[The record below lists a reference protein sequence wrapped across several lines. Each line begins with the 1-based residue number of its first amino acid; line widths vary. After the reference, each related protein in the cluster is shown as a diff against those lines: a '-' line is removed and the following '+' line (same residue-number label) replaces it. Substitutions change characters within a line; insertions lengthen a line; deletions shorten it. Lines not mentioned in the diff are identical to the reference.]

1 MATNDP
7 ILDGRIE
14 TLTLDEIDYVFYNTP
29 FVISGT
35 FSGTR
40 VTDTLKI
47 YINDEL
53 IGEIFAESEVIDTVF
68 SFEYTYEGP
77 TEDDIIDITVKGY
90 YGNVLNVEETIS
102 VSYYG
107 HEGVLLDSISG
118 IQPNIPFYVTGIIE
132 EPIRGNRL
140 ALFIN
145 DEFVKRIDAKT
156 GVLNKDFSFRH
167 TYNDYS
173 PNGIKI
179 TVKSFLDEEILSED
193 NIYVNYNTSL
203 FWDINYAYNLLKSS
217 IERDFDVE
225 SYNFETKTGDG
236 LHSLIDKIDPDMD
249 SDTYSFYDGG
259 TTNSHNDNYIASD
272 SGVVREITESY
283 TLVSSNNSEGYLK
296 ANVLLHGDF
305 SISIN
310 YDSLSE
316 NENVF
321 SLLDVDNQLICKMSF
336 LGMFQAYF
344 RWVVNETL
352 FTKPAMKP
360 IAYER
365 IGDKLNII
373 FLRTDNAEISFT
385 TDITTDDVYFA
396 WFGSGQKKYHNLSIQ
411 SLNSSSQRNY
421 SLQEGIEAAID
432 RLTNIL
438 TEKGLS
444 LTGNEGLISLIQ
456 SLDAETKTCSIR
468 IIWNDYDNRYN
479 YRPDAISA
487 TLQKL
492 RNGNRDDITSI
503 LLNENNNWT
512 TNINISNNL
521 FTEEDTL
528 VWDIEFISDNPYSDR
543 YYRSPIYEAINDDSA
558 NVIVTINI
566 IRRPPPP
573 PPSDPILD
581 DEPPS
586 IDDEP
591 PSIDDEVYE

>member
-7 ILDGRIE
+7 ALDGRVE
-14 TLTLDEIDYVFYNTP
+14 TLTLDEIDYVFYKTP

-90 YGNVLNVEETIS
+90 YGSVLNVEETIS

-107 HEGVLLDSISG
+107 HESVILDSIVG

-193 NIYVNYNTSL
+193 TTYVNYNTPL
-203 FWDINYAYNLLKSS
+203 FWDIHYAYNLLKNS
-217 IERDFDVE
+217 IEQNFDVE
-225 SYNFETKTGDG
+225 SYNFETKTGNG
-236 LHSLIDKIDPDMD
+236 LHSLIDKIDPDID
-249 SDTYSFYDGG
+249 SNTYSFYDEG

-283 TLVSSNNSEGYLK
+283 TLVSSDNREGYLK

-310 YDSLSE
+310 YDGAFLYQYI
-316 NENVF
+316 F
-321 SLLDVDNQLICKMSF
+321 SLLDVDNQLIYRMWVS
-336 LGMFQAYF
+336 
-344 RWVVNETL
+344 RWNQDFIWNANDETV
-352 FTKPAMKP
+352 FTSGPRNVSQP
-360 IAYER
+360 IVYER
-365 IGDKLNII
+365 IGNKLTINFIGEDD
-373 FLRTDNAEISFT
+373 TEISFT

-411 SLNSSSQRNY
+411 SLPSQRDY

-444 LTGNEGLISLIQ
+444 LTGDEGLISLIQ
-456 SLDAETKTCSIR
+456 LLDAETKTCSIK
-468 IIWNDYDNRYN
+468 IIWDDFDNAHN

-492 RNGNRDDITSI
+492 RNGNRDDITTI
-503 LLNENNNWT
+503 WVNENNNWT
-512 TNINISNNL
+512 ANINIPNSL

-528 VWDIEFISDNPYSDR
+528 VWTVKSILAYSVIS
-543 YYRSPIYEAINDDSA
+543 YETINNDSA
-558 NVIVTINI
+558 NAI
-566 IRRPPPP
+566 ITMLIRKNPTLPPF
-573 PPSDPILD
+573 LD
-581 DEPPS
+581 DELSS
-586 IDDEP
+586 IDDE
-591 PSIDDEVYE
+591 IYE

>member
-1 MATNDP
+1 M
-7 ILDGRIE
+7 
-14 TLTLDEIDYVFYNTP
+14 
-29 FVISGT
+29 
-35 FSGTR
+35 
-40 VTDTLKI
+40 
-47 YINDEL
+47 

-90 YGNVLNVEETIS
+90 YGSVLNVEETIS

-132 EPIRGNRL
+132 EPIRGNKL

-249 SDTYSFYDGG
+249 SNTYSFYDEG

-283 TLVSSNNSEGYLK
+283 TLVSSDNSEGYLK

-336 LGMFQAYF
+336 IGMHQAYF

-352 FTKPAMKP
+352 FSKPAMKP

-365 IGDKLNII
+365 IGNKLNII
-373 FLRTDNAEISFT
+373 FLRTDSTEISFT

-396 WFGSGQKKYHNLSIQ
+396 WFGSSQKKYHNLSIQ
-411 SLNSSSQRNY
+411 SLNSSQRDY

-438 TEKGLS
+438 IEKGLS

-456 SLDAETKTCSIR
+456 LLDAETKTCSIK
-468 IIWNDYDNRYN
+468 IIWDDYDNAYN

-487 TLQKL
+487 TLKKL

-512 TNINISNNL
+512 ANINIPNSL

-528 VWDIEFISDNPYSDR
+528 VWTVESILAYRMIS
-543 YYRSPIYEAINDDSA
+543 YEAINNDSA
-558 NVIVTINI
+558 NAIVTIRM
-566 IRRPPPP
+566 RRPTPPR
-573 PPSDPILD
+573 
-581 DEPPS
+581 
-586 IDDEP
+586 
-591 PSIDDEVYE
+591 

>member
-7 ILDGRIE
+7 TLDGRVE
-14 TLTLDEIDYVFYNTP
+14 TLTLDEIDYVLYKTP

-53 IGEIFAESEVIDTVF
+53 IEEIFAESEVIDTVF

-90 YGNVLNVEETIS
+90 YGSVLNVEETIS
-102 VSYYG
+102 VFYYG
-107 HEGVLLDSISG
+107 HGSVVLDSVG
-118 IQPNIPFYVTGIIE
+118 DIQPNIPFYVTGVIE

-173 PNGIKI
+173 PNGIRI

-193 NIYVNYNTSL
+193 TTYVNYNTSL

-217 IERDFDVE
+217 IEQNFDVE

-249 SDTYSFYDGG
+249 SNTYSFYDEG

-283 TLVSSNNSEGYLK
+283 TLVSSDNSEGYLK

-310 YDSLSE
+310 YDSLDE

-321 SLLDVDNQLICKMSF
+321 SLLDVNNQLICKV
-336 LGMFQAYF
+336 LF
-344 RWVVNETL
+344 RGLHQSWFAWRVNETS
-352 FTKPAMKP
+352 FDKPP
-360 IAYER
+360 INIKQQPIVYER

-373 FLRTDNAEISFT
+373 FLRTDSIEISFT

-396 WFGSGQKKYHNLSIQ
+396 WFGSSQKKYHNLSIQ
-411 SLNSSSQRNY
+411 SLNSPQRDY

-432 RLTNIL
+432 RLANIL

-456 SLDAETKTCSIR
+456 SLDAETKTCSIK
-468 IIWNDYDNRYN
+468 IIWDDFDNAYN
-479 YRPDAISA
+479 QRPDAISA

-512 TNINISNNL
+512 ANINIPNSL

-528 VWDIEFISDNPYSDR
+528 VWTVESILAYSVIS
-543 YYRSPIYEAINDDSA
+543 YEAINNDSA
-558 NVIVTINI
+558 NAI
-566 IRRPPPP
+566 ITMLIRKSPTPPTSPP
-573 PPSDPILD
+573 DN
-581 DEPPS
+581 
-586 IDDEP
+586 EP
-591 PSIDDEVYE
+591 PSIDDEV

>member
-90 YGNVLNVEETIS
+90 YGSVLNVEETIS

-107 HEGVLLDSISG
+107 HESVVLDSIGG

-203 FWDINYAYNLLKSS
+203 FWDINYAYNLLKNS
-217 IERDFDVE
+217 IERDFNVE

-236 LHSLIDKIDPDMD
+236 LHSLIDKIDPDID
-249 SDTYSFYDGG
+249 SNTCLFYDEG

-272 SGVVREITESY
+272 SNVVREITESY
-283 TLVSSNNSEGYLK
+283 TRVSSNNGYLK

-310 YDSLSE
+310 YYGLSSSE
-316 NENVF
+316 YVF
-321 SLLDVDNQLICKMSF
+321 SLLDVDNQLIYRMLF
-336 LGMFQAYF
+336 VGPYQNYL
-344 RWVVNETL
+344 RWYANGHL
-352 FTKPAMKP
+352 FDTAP
-360 IAYER
+360 INIGQPIVYER
-365 IGDKLNII
+365 IEDKLII
-373 FLRTDNAEISFT
+373 KCVGRDDTEISFS

-396 WFGSGQKKYHNLSIQ
+396 WSGRGSKQYYNLSIQ
-411 SLNSSSQRNY
+411 GSNISPQRDY

-432 RLTNIL
+432 RLANIL
-438 TEKGLS
+438 IEKGLS
-444 LTGNEGLISLIQ
+444 LTGDEGLISLIQ
-456 SLDAETKTCSIR
+456 LLDAETKTCSIK
-468 IIWNDYDNRYN
+468 IIWDDFDNAHN

-492 RNGNRDDITSI
+492 RNGNRDNITTI
-503 LLNENNNWT
+503 WVNENNNWT
-512 TNINISNNL
+512 ANINIPNSL

-528 VWDIEFISDNPYSDR
+528 VWTVKSISAYSVI
-543 YYRSPIYEAINDDSA
+543 SYETINNDSA
-558 NVIVTINI
+558 NAI
-566 IRRPPPP
+566 ITMLIRKNPTP
-573 PPSDPILD
+573 PPSLD

-586 IDDEP
+586 IDDE
-591 PSIDDEVYE
+591 IYE

>member
-7 ILDGRIE
+7 ILDGRVE
-14 TLTLDEIDYVFYNTP
+14 TLTLDEIDYVFYKTP

-90 YGNVLNVEETIS
+90 YGSVLNVEETIS

-107 HEGVLLDSISG
+107 HESVVLDSIGG

-145 DEFVKRIDAKT
+145 DEFIKRIDAKT

-193 NIYVNYNTSL
+193 TTNVNYNTSL
-203 FWDINYAYNLLKSS
+203 FWDINYAYNLLKNS

-225 SYNFETKTGDG
+225 SYNFETKTGNG

-249 SDTYSFYDGG
+249 SDIYSFYDEG

-283 TLVSSNNSEGYLK
+283 TLVSSDNPEGYLK

-310 YDSLSE
+310 YNTLPP
-316 NENVF
+316 NQYMF
-321 SLLDVDNQLICKMSF
+321 SLLDVDNQLIYRMSWVG
-336 LGMFQAYF
+336 LFQNSF
-344 RWVVNETL
+344 RWNVNGTA
-352 FTKPAMKP
+352 FTSGPPNISQP
-360 IAYER
+360 IVYER
-365 IGDKLNII
+365 IGNKLTINFIE
-373 FLRTDNAEISFT
+373 RSNTEISFT

-396 WFGSGQKKYHNLSIQ
+396 WFGSGQKKYYNLSIQ
-411 SLNSSSQRNY
+411 SLNSSQRNY

-438 TEKGLS
+438 IEKGLP

-456 SLDAETKTCSIR
+456 SLDAETKTCSIK
-468 IIWNDYDNRYN
+468 IIWDDYDNAHN

-492 RNGNRDDITSI
+492 RNGNRDNITSI
-503 LLNENNNWT
+503 LVNENNNWT
-512 TNINISNNL
+512 ANINIPNSL

-528 VWDIEFISDNPYSDR
+528 VWTVKSISTYNMIS
-543 YYRSPIYEAINDDSA
+543 YETINNDSA
-558 NVIVTINI
+558 NAI
-566 IRRPPPP
+566 ITMLIRKSPTP
-573 PPSDPILD
+573 PPSLD

-586 IDDEP
+586 IDDE
-591 PSIDDEVYE
+591 IYE

>member
-7 ILDGRIE
+7 ILDGRVE
-14 TLTLDEIDYVFYNTP
+14 TLTLDEIDYVFYKTP
-29 FVISGT
+29 FVVSGT

-40 VTDTLKI
+40 VTDTLRI

-77 TEDDIIDITVKGY
+77 TEDDIIDITVRGY
-90 YGNVLNVEETIS
+90 YGNVLNVEEMIS

-107 HEGVLLDSISG
+107 HESVILDSIGG
-118 IQPNIPFYVTGIIE
+118 IQPNIPFYVTGVIE

-193 NIYVNYNTSL
+193 TTHVNYNTSL

-217 IERDFDVE
+217 IEQNFDVE

-236 LHSLIDKIDPDMD
+236 LHSLIDKIDPDID
-249 SDTYSFYDGG
+249 SNTCLFYDEG
-259 TTNSHNDNYIASD
+259 TTSSHNDNYIASD
-272 SGVVREITESY
+272 SGVVREIKESY
-283 TLVSSNNSEGYLK
+283 TLISSDNREGYLK

-310 YDSLSE
+310 YDSSFLGQYML
-316 NENVF
+316 
-321 SLLDVDNQLICKMSF
+321 SLLDVDNQLIYTM
-336 LGMFQAYF
+336 
-344 RWVVNETL
+344 WVYRGSNSSLVWNVNEPV
-352 FTKPAMKP
+352 FTSGPRNVSQP
-360 IAYER
+360 VVYER
-365 IGDKLNII
+365 IGNKLTINFIEE
-373 FLRTDNAEISFT
+373 DNTEVSFS

-396 WFGSGQKKYHNLSIQ
+396 WFGVGEKKYHNLSIQ
-411 SLNSSSQRNY
+411 SLNSRNY

-456 SLDAETKTCSIR
+456 LLDAETKTCSIK
-468 IIWNDYDNRYN
+468 IIWDDYDNAYN
-479 YRPDAISA
+479 HRPDAISA

-492 RNGNRDDITSI
+492 RNGNRDNITSI

-512 TNINISNNL
+512 ANINIPNSL

-528 VWDIEFISDNPYSDR
+528 VWTVESILAYSMIS
-543 YYRSPIYEAINDDSA
+543 YEAINNDSA
-558 NVIVTINI
+558 NAIVTIRMR
-566 IRRPPPP
+566 RRPTP
-573 PPSDPILD
+573 PPS
-581 DEPPS
+581 
-586 IDDEP
+586 
-591 PSIDDEVYE
+591 

>member
-90 YGNVLNVEETIS
+90 YGSVLNVEETIS

-132 EPIRGNRL
+132 EPIRGNKL

-249 SDTYSFYDGG
+249 SNTYSFYDEG

-283 TLVSSNNSEGYLK
+283 TLVSSDNSEGYLK

-336 LGMFQAYF
+336 IGMHQAYF

-352 FTKPAMKP
+352 FSKPAMKP

-365 IGDKLNII
+365 IGNKLNII
-373 FLRTDNAEISFT
+373 FLRTDSTEISFT

-396 WFGSGQKKYHNLSIQ
+396 WFGSSQKKYHNLSIQ
-411 SLNSSSQRNY
+411 RLNSSQRDY

-438 TEKGLS
+438 IEKGLS

-456 SLDAETKTCSIR
+456 LLDAETKTCSIK
-468 IIWNDYDNRYN
+468 IIWDDYDNAYN

-487 TLQKL
+487 TLKKL

-512 TNINISNNL
+512 ANINIPNSL

-528 VWDIEFISDNPYSDR
+528 VWTVESILAYRMIS
-543 YYRSPIYEAINDDSA
+543 YEAINNDSA
-558 NVIVTINI
+558 NAIVTIRM
-566 IRRPPPP
+566 RRPTPPR
-573 PPSDPILD
+573 
-581 DEPPS
+581 
-586 IDDEP
+586 
-591 PSIDDEVYE
+591 